1 MILHSIRHI
10 EAQKIIKEIPT
21 VGSNPLQILADDI
34 QVYFAKTSIA
44 KIPRTELINEVLCGY
59 LAQCWDLKIPNF
71 ALLKI
76 DNEVVKKYEYES
88 GKLSSRYKS
97 DSFGENLF
105 FASQIVKNS
114 IELEKYNQKVLKSEF
129 NNFNSPLDLVK
140 IGVFDFWIGNKDRK
154 PENPNIL
161 IGTNGKTFDFHPIDH
176 TAAFAFLEDYKQVR
190 DILLAIEPKNNI
202 LSAPIVGSI
211 TNFVSPNLK
220 AELKDK
226 ILFGIEVALNNLDFI
241 FEQIPSDW
249 GFSKKSKLHLKAFFA
264 DNDRNNR
271 IVNSYLAYLK

>member
-1 MILHSIRHI
+1 MTLHSIRHI

-21 VGSNPLQILADDI
+21 VGSSPLQILADDI

-59 LAQCWDLKIPNF
+59 LAQCWDLKVPNF

-76 DNEVVKKYEYES
+76 DDEVVKKYESEN
-88 GKLSSRYKS
+88 GKLSSRYKLN
-97 DSFGENLF
+97 SFGENLF
-105 FASQIVKNS
+105 FASRLVKS
-114 IELEKYNQKVLKSEF
+114 STELEKYNQNIQKSDFSSF
-129 NNFNSPLDLVK
+129 NAPLDLVK
-140 IGVFDFWIGNKDRK
+140 IGVFDLWIGNKDRK

-161 IGTNGKTFDFHPIDH
+161 IATNVKTFNFHPIDH
-176 TAAFAFLEDYKQVR
+176 TAAFAFLEDYKEVR
-190 DILLAIEPKNNI
+190 DILLTIEPKNNI
-202 LSAPIVGSI
+202 LSARIVGRI

-249 GFSKKSKLHLKAFFA
+249 GFNKKSKLHLKAFFA

-271 IVNSYLAYLK
+271 IANSYLAYLK